1 MTISNG
7 LEKSGRL
14 TDFNALDLLREVQ
27 QRELSGTFRF
37 AQENKKI
44 AVYLEAGKVI
54 YAASNLRVHR
64 LVIKLRQF
72 NLLAAADVAM
82 LESLPDAE
90 LSQQLLSAK
99 KISAEALAMTNNRI
113 VNEILNVALGWT
125 TGEWQFTPLVRVRE
139 EMRVTVDLTAAMIA
153 AARNLPTAALA
164 KKFGTDDE
172 ESLIKSNSAPQLEL
186 QPLEAFVLSRLERAA
201 KLSDLA
207 AWCGL
212 PVEMTWAAVYVL
224 WLGALLERENRR
236 EAFDD
241 EWRGQLERAKLTIS
255 ASKPPASNSGVANVS
270 PTAPETPLIGDED
283 NAVEIFLARMD
294 AAVTHYEVLD
304 VSETAETA
312 VIKTAYMRMAK
323 QFHPDKFHHL
333 AGSPTHILLQQS
345 FTRFT
350 QAYDTLKDAKLREV
364 YNLRLEKMRRGE
376 EITRADNSTK
386 TPAALLAEG
395 VAAIASKDFAL
406 AVALIGRAVQ
416 FEPNQAEYRAQ
427 LGRAMSFSPEHRRQA
442 EGQLQQAVR
451 LDEKNAAYRL
461 FLAQYYIENNLPK
474 RAAAE
479 LNRILN
485 QEPNHA
491 GAQLL
496 LRNLR

>member
-1 MTISNG
+1 MTTSNG
-7 LEKSGRL
+7 LEKAGQL
-14 TDFNALDLLREVQ
+14 TDFGALDLLREVQ

-44 AVYLEAGKVI
+44 AVYIETGKVI
-54 YAASNLRVHR
+54 YAASNLRAHR
-64 LVIKLRQF
+64 LVVKLQQF
-72 NLLAAADVAM
+72 NLLAAADAAT

-90 LSQQLLSAK
+90 LSQQLLSAQ
-99 KISAEALAMTNNRI
+99 KISAEALTMTNNRI
-113 VNEILNVALGWT
+113 VSEIVGVGLGWT
-125 TGEWQFTPLVRVRE
+125 TGEWRFTPLVRVRE
-139 EMRVTVDLTAAMIA
+139 EMRVTIDLTAALIA
-153 AARNLPTAALA
+153 AARNLPTATIAEKL
-164 KKFGTDDE
+164 GTDDDE
-172 ESLIKSNSAPQLEL
+172 LLTKSTAVPHIEL

-201 KLSDLA
+201 KLSELA

-212 PVEMTWAAVYVL
+212 PIEMTWAAIYVL
-224 WLGALLERENRR
+224 WLGAAVEREHRR
-236 EAFDD
+236 TAFDD
-241 EWRGQLERAKLTIS
+241 EWRGQLERTTLTIS
-255 ASKPPASNSGVANVS
+255 ANKPTASNLVAADVS
-270 PTAPETPLIGDED
+270 STVPETPSVRDED
-283 NAVEIFLARMD
+283 GAVKVFLARMD
-294 AAVTHYEVLD
+294 GAITHYEVLN
-304 VSETAETA
+304 VSETADFA
-312 VIKTAYMRMAK
+312 AIKTAYMRLAK

-364 YNLRLEKMRRGE
+364 YNMRLEKMRRGE
-376 EITRADNSTK
+376 EITRADHSTK
-386 TPAALLAEG
+386 TPAALVEEG
-395 VAAIASKDFAL
+395 MAAIAAKDFAL